1 MVWLE
6 PFPDTLLDDSAAP
19 PGAISLAFVAALQ
32 ALPGH
37 QLAVLILRDVLGY
50 PAAEVAGM
58 LAVSVETVTSALK
71 RARAGLQRHRHAS
84 GPERPPAGSPT
95 ERVLVERFARAYASG
110 DVDALVAL
118 LTDDVYVSMPPMP
131 IEYRGRA
138 AAARFFAAVL
148 PGRRYRLV
156 PTRANGSP
164 AFATYGADA
173 TGLLVVTP
181 AGVGIGAV
189 TRFDGYLLPRF
200 GLS

>member
-1 MVWLE
+1 MAAVDAADDL
-6 PFPDTLLDDSAAP
+6 TLVSGVSRSAA
-19 PGAISLAFVAALQ
+19 GQRLADVTASSTGPVHATVAEAL
-32 ALPGH
+32 
-37 QLAVLILRDVLGY
+37 
-50 PAAEVAGM
+50 
-58 LAVSVETVTSALK
+58 
-71 RARAGLQRHRHAS
+71 
-84 GPERPPAGSPT
+84 
-95 ERVLVERFARAYASG
+95 ASG

-148 PGRRYRLV
+148 RGRRYRLV